1 MRFIVIALALV
12 LAVVFLA
19 PRDRHVAPNPG
30 PGEAPGSTALDGKP
44 PPAESPSGT
53 TTGTAR

>member
-30 PGEAPGSTALDGKP
+30 PGETPGSTMRDER
-44 PPAESPSGT
+44 PPAESPPGT